1 MWPCSGWGLPCRAR
15 YRTRGGLL
23 LRRFTLTRGGKTDPG
38 GLLFCGTF
46 LEVSL
51 TGRYPA
57 SCPVEPGLSSRPKP
71 SDRLSRCDARN
82 LAALGRPREPEKSE
96 AGCSV

>member
-1 MWPCSGWGLPCRAR
+1 VGSYSTFSPLPGAE
-15 YRTRGGLL
+15 
-23 LRRFTLTRGGKTDPG
+23 TDPG

-57 SCPVEPGLSSRPKP
+57 SCPAEPGLSSRSKP
-71 SDRLSRCDARN
+71 SDRLSRCDGWK
-82 LAALGRPREPEKSE
+82 LAAIVRSGDLEKRHGRLFGLIRGR
-96 AGCSV
+96 AGLV